1 MSEKNLV
8 HELSALF
15 MSQNSD
21 AMIQLVEENH
31 NADIA
36 EALESILEAEEFSFQ
51 EAQQL
56 ISLAPV
62 ESKAKILGY
71 LPPTMQLGISTHF
84 EQQELAST
92 LEAMPHDERV
102 DFYNQLPEEKQQEL
116 LPEMQPAERADL
128 EKLAAYEEGTVGSV
142 MTTDLALLEAGLTAE
157 KAIAQLRQTSKDK
170 ETIYQAYVVDQDQQ
184 LVGTVSLKDLIMAE
198 PDETIRDFMTTD
210 PVFVRAEEE
219 QEVAAQAISKYD
231 LMAIPVLNG
240 GDRLAGIVTYDD
252 AMDVASEEV
261 DKDFRAHGAVS
272 GLAGSLKD
280 ATINVLY
287 KKRVFWL
294 VLLVFGNIFSGAGIA
309 YFEDTIAAYVA
320 LVFFLP
326 LLVDSGGN
334 AGSQSAT
341 LMVRALATGEVIMKD
356 WAKMLG
362 KELAVAGMLG
372 ATMAVAVSLLG
383 IWRGGLEIAL
393 VVAITMQLVVV
404 IGSIIGMSLPFLLS
418 RLKFDPATASAPL
431 ITSVADAVGVVI
443 YFGMATLILD
453 IPAGIGG

>member
-1 MSEKNLV
+1 MSEKNLQQ
-8 HELSALF
+8 EILALSISL
-15 MSQNSD
+15 NEE
-21 AMIQLVEENH
+21 AMQRLIEDEHYADLAETLITCLEEEKLEQQQLVE
-31 NADIA
+31 
-36 EALESILEAEEFSFQ
+36 LLK
-51 EAQQL
+51 L
-56 ISLAPV
+56 MPV
-62 ESKAKILGY
+62 ESRARVFGY
-71 LPPTMQLGISTHF
+71 LPASLQLS
-84 EQQELAST
+84 QAELLDDELIPAMM
-92 LEAMPHDERV
+92 EAMPHDERV
-102 DFYNQLPEEKQQEL
+102 DFYNLLPEEKQQEL

-128 EKLAAYEEGTVGSV
+128 EKLASYEEGTIGAV

-170 ETIYQAYVVDQDQQ
+170 ETIYQAYVVDADHQ
-184 LVGTVSLKDLIMAE
+184 LLGTVSLKDLIMAE
-198 PDETIRDFMTTD
+198 PEEKIQDFMTTD
-210 PVFVRAEEE
+210 PVFVRAEQE
-219 QEVAAQAISKYD
+219 QEIAAQAISKYD

-272 GLAGSLKD
+272 GLAGNLKD

-362 KELAVAGMLG
+362 KELAVAGLLG

-383 IWRGGLEIAL
+383 IWRGGMEIAL
-393 VVAITMQLVVV
+393 VVALTMQLVVV
-404 IGSIIGMSLPFLLS
+404 IGSVIGMSLPFLLS

-443 YFGMATLILD
+443 YFGMATWILD
-453 IPAGIGG
+453 IPAGITG

>member
-8 HELSALF
+8 QELSALF
-15 MSQNSD
+15 ISQNSE
-21 AMIQLVEENH
+21 AMARLVEENH
-31 NADIA
+31 HADIA
-36 EALESILEAEEFSFQ
+36 EALASILEEEEFSFE

-56 ISLAPV
+56 IGLVSID
-62 ESKAKILGY
+62 SQAKILGY
-71 LPPTMQLGISTHF
+71 LPPAMQLGISAHF
-84 EQQELAST
+84 DQQDLANT
-92 LEAMPHDERV
+92 LEAMAHDERV
-102 DFYNQLPEEKQQEL
+102 DFYNQLPEATQQEL
-116 LPEMQPAERADL
+116 LPEMQPEERADL
-128 EKLAAYEEGTVGSV
+128 EKLAAYEEGTIGAV
-142 MTTDLALLEAGLTAE
+142 MTTDLALVEAELTAE

-198 PDETIRDFMTTD
+198 PEEKIRDFMTTD

-280 ATINVLY
+280 ATIQVLY

-309 YFEDTIAAYVA
+309 YFEETIEAYVA

-362 KELAVAGMLG
+362 RELAVAGLLG

-383 IWRGGLEIAL
+383 VWRGGMEIAL
-393 VVAITMQLVVV
+393 VVALTMQLVVV
-404 IGSIIGMSLPFLLS
+404 IGSVIGMSLPFLLS

-443 YFGMATLILD
+443 YFGMATWILD
-453 IPAGIGG
+453 IPAGLAG

>member
-1 MSEKNLV
+1 
-8 HELSALF
+8 
-15 MSQNSD
+15 
-21 AMIQLVEENH
+21 
-31 NADIA
+31 
-36 EALESILEAEEFSFQ
+36 
-51 EAQQL
+51 
-56 ISLAPV
+56 
-62 ESKAKILGY
+62 
-71 LPPTMQLGISTHF
+71 MQLAISEHF
-84 EQQELAST
+84 EQQELANT

-102 DFYNQLPEEKQQEL
+102 DFYNQLPDERQQEL
-116 LPEMQPAERADL
+116 LPEMKPTERADL
-128 EKLAAYEEGTVGSV
+128 EKLASYEEGTVGAV
-142 MTTDLALLEAGLTAE
+142 MTTDFALLEAGLTAE
-157 KAIAQLRQTSKDK
+157 KAIAQLRRTSKDK
-170 ETIYQAYVVDQDQQ
+170 ETIYQAYVVDKDQQ

-198 PDETIRDFMTTD
+198 PDEKIRDFMTTD

-219 QEVAAQAISKYD
+219 QEVVAQAISKYD

-272 GLAGSLKD
+272 GLAGSLKE
-280 ATINVLY
+280 ATVHVLY

-362 KELAVAGMLG
+362 KELAVAGLLG

-383 IWRGGLEIAL
+383 VWRGGMEIAL
-393 VVAITMQLVVV
+393 VVA
-404 IGSIIGMSLPFLLS
+404 
-418 RLKFDPATASAPL
+418 L

-443 YFGMATLILD
+443 YFGMATWILD
-453 IPAGIGG
+453 IPAGVAG